1 MSDFLDEI
9 EEKERL
15 KGDVKIPFR
24 VLLRRMLAY
33 VRPEIGS
40 FILAGFLI
48 LLNVGLDIVIP
59 LLFSRITDTLASEII
74 ELRTVILLAAGTFV
88 CNIV

>member
-48 LLNVGLDIVIP
+48 LLNVGD
-59 LLFSRITDTLASEII
+59 LFHALAIITQIRRRLFLKGMLTLMEPITASLPI
-74 ELRTVILLAAGTFV
+74 R
-88 CNIV
+88 